1 MTAYRVFKI
10 DFQKGG
16 WGMINEINTMQ
27 IKKVANR
34 KRIKRMKVSNVIAK
48 NILFLF
54 ASITILTT
62 IGIIISLLKDSVGFF
77 SEVSIREFIFGTQW
91 TPLFSEP
98 SFGVLPL
105 ICGTLLITC
114 IAAVI
119 AIPIG
124 LFTAIYLSEYA
135 NKNIRK
141 IIKPILEVL
150 AGIPSIVFGYFA
162 LTTITPVLKFFIP
175 QTEVF
180 NALSAGI
187 AVGIMTIPLV
197 SSLSEDALRAVPDTL
212 RQGALALGSTKM
224 ETSMKVVVPAAISG
238 IAASFVLA
246 VSRAIGETMIVTIA
260 AGARPNLTLNP
271 LQSVQTMTAF
281 IVQASQGDNPHGTVG
296 YYSLFAVGLLLFL
309 ITLGLNILSNY
320 IVEKYKKEY

>member
-1 MTAYRVFKI
+1 MT
-10 DFQKGG
+10 D
-16 WGMINEINTMQ
+16 NTEVLQ
-27 IKKVANR
+27 SRKAAN
-34 KRIKRMKVSNVIAK
+34 KSRIKRMKLSNIIAK

-54 ASITILTT
+54 AIITILTT
-62 IGIIISLLKDSVGFF
+62 VGIIISLLKDSVGFF
-77 SEVSIREFIFGTQW
+77 SEISITEFLFGKEW

-105 ICGTLLITC
+105 ICGTLLITF

-135 NKNIRK
+135 NKKVRNIV
-141 IIKPILEVL
+141 KPILEVL

-162 LTTITPVLKFFIP
+162 LTTITPFLQLFIP

-197 SSLSEDALRAVPDTL
+197 SSLSEDAMRAVPDSL

-246 VSRAIGETMIVTIA
+246 ISRAIGETMIVTIA

-271 LQSVQTMTAF
+271 LQSVQTMTSF

-309 ITLGLNILSNY
+309 ITLGLNILSNR
-320 IVEKYKKEY
+320 IVDKYRKEY

>member
-1 MTAYRVFKI
+1 MLDMTSAVP
-10 DFQKGG
+10 
-16 WGMINEINTMQ
+16 N
-27 IKKVANR
+27 KKAAN
-34 KRIKRMKVSNVIAK
+34 KSRIKRMKISNVVAK

-54 ASITILTT
+54 AIITMLTT
-62 IGIIISLLKDSVGFF
+62 VGIIISLLKDSIGFF
-77 SEVSIREFIFGTQW
+77 TEISIKEFLFGKVW

-105 ICGTLLITC
+105 VCGTLLITL
-114 IAAVI
+114 ISAVI
-119 AIPIG
+119 SIPIG

-135 NKNIRK
+135 NRRVRQ

-162 LTTITPVLKFFIP
+162 LTTITPVLKIMIP
-175 QTEVF
+175 QLEIF

-187 AVGIMTIPLV
+187 AVGVMTIPLV
-197 SSLSEDALRAVPDTL
+197 SSLSEDALRAVPDSL

-224 ETSMKVVVPAAISG
+224 ETSLKIVVPAAISG
-238 IAASFVLA
+238 ISASFVLA
-246 VSRAIGETMIVTIA
+246 ISRAIGETMIVTIA
-260 AGARPNLTLNP
+260 AGAKPNLSLNP
-271 LQSVQTMTAF
+271 LQSVQTMTSF

-309 ITLGLNILSNY
+309 ITLGLNIISHHL
-320 IVEKYKKEY
+320 VDKYRKEY

>member
-1 MTAYRVFKI
+1 MTDTTSVV
-10 DFQKGG
+10 QS
-16 WGMINEINTMQ
+16 
-27 IKKVANR
+27 KKAANI
-34 KRIKRMKVSNVIAK
+34 KRIKRMKISNVIAK

-54 ASITILTT
+54 AIITILTT
-62 IGIIISLLKDSVGFF
+62 LGIIISLLKDSIGFF
-77 SEVSIREFIFGTQW
+77 SEVSIKDFLFGKVW
-91 TPLFSEP
+91 TPLFNEP

-105 ICGTLLITC
+105 LCGTLLITF
-114 IAAVI
+114 IAAII

-135 NKNIRK
+135 NRRVRK

-162 LTTITPVLKFFIP
+162 LTTITPFLKFIIP
-175 QTEVF
+175 QTEIF

-187 AVGIMTIPLV
+187 AVGIMIIPLV
-197 SSLSEDALRAVPDTL
+197 SSLSEDALRAVPDSL

-224 ETSMKVVVPAAISG
+224 ETSMKVIVPAAISG
-238 IAASFVLA
+238 ISASFVLA
-246 VSRAIGETMIVTIA
+246 ISRAIGETMIVTLA

-271 LQSVQTMTAF
+271 LQSVQTMTSF

-309 ITLGLNILSNY
+309 ITLGLNIFSHHM
-320 IVEKYKKEY
+320 VQKYRKEY

>member
-1 MTAYRVFKI
+1 MT
-10 DFQKGG
+10 
-16 WGMINEINTMQ
+16 NTTNALQ
-27 IKKVANR
+27 NKKASNIS
-34 KRIKRMKVSNVIAK
+34 RIKRMKVSNIIAR

-54 ASITILTT
+54 AIITILTT
-62 IGIIISLLKDSVGFF
+62 LGIIISLLRDSIGFF
-77 SEVSIREFIFGTQW
+77 SEVSIKDFLFGKVW

-105 ICGTLLITC
+105 ISGTLLITA
-114 IAAVI
+114 IAAII
-119 AIPIG
+119 ALPIG

-135 NKNIRK
+135 NRRVRQ

-162 LTTITPVLKFFIP
+162 LTTITPVLKSIIP
-175 QTEVF
+175 QTEIF

-197 SSLSEDALRAVPDTL
+197 SSLSEDALRAVPNSL

-224 ETSMKVVVPAAISG
+224 ETSLKVVVPAAISG
-238 IAASFVLA
+238 ISASFVLA
-246 VSRAIGETMIVTIA
+246 ISRAIGETMIVTIA
-260 AGARPNLTLNP
+260 AGARPNLSLNP
-271 LQSVQTMTAF
+271 LQSVQTMTSF

-309 ITLGLNILSNY
+309 ITLGLNILSNH
-320 IVEKYKKEY
+320 IVEKYRKEY